1 MQAASRMITN
11 LISQNNWEL
20 FHAAFDPGLKHDGEG
35 HLIMFFVVQAS
46 LWPVSVFK
54 LALV

>member
-1 MQAASRMITN
+1 MIPN

-20 FHAAFDPGLKHDGEG
+20 FHAAFDRGLKHEEG

-46 LWPVSVFK
+46 LWPVSVFE